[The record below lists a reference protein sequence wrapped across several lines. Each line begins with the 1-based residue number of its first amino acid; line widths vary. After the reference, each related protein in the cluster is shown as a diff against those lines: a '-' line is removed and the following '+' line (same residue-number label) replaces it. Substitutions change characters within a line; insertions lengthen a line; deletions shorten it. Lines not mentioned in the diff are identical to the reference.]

1 MNRHIA
7 SLAVVAAALAALA
20 VAAAASAQDPP
31 PAIDQYVEHIPT
43 SSGSKVT
50 QRAKPT
56 RRVKATRGAEATRR
70 VKATRRAKA
79 TRSATATA
87 GARATRGGEATRGAE
102 SAGGR
107 TPSSGS
113 RTAASGGRMAASGA
127 TARAR
132 KLRARVERRIRAR
145 GGRDGEL
152 LEEVAGSPALGAPT
166 RSIRVKKADRER
178 LRRIR
183 SEERARAL
191 PAAVGAVTGTGDGHL
206 LALVIVMAAMTVLA
220 LVAAL
225 LRRRSVRGPARR

>member
-1 MNRHIA
+1 VNRHIA

-20 VAAAASAQDPP
+20 VTAAASAQDPP

-43 SSGSKVT
+43 SSGSKAT

-56 RRVKATRGAEATRR
+56 RRANATRR
-70 VKATRRAKA
+70 LKATRRAKA
-79 TRSATATA
+79 TRGATATA
-87 GARATRGGEATRGAE
+87 GARATRDAEATRGAA
-102 SAGGR
+102 SAGDR
-107 TPSSGS
+107 TPASGS
-113 RTAASGGRMAASGA
+113 RTAASGGRTAASGA
-127 TARAR
+127 TARTR

-145 GGRDGEL
+145 GGRDAEL

-183 SEERARAL
+183 SEAQTRAL

-220 LVAAL
+220 LAAAL
-225 LRRRSVRGPARR
+225 LRRRPVRGPPRR